1 MRTKEEKMRYDMQY
15 AREHIKRITLDMQK
29 KDYDRLKDH
38 VTNRQETVNGFIK
51 RAINNQIDQDN
62 KSD

>member
-1 MRTKEEKMRYDMQY
+1 MQY
-15 AREHIKRITLDMQK
+15 AREHIKRTTLDMQK

-38 VTNRQETVNGFIK
+38 VANRQETVNGFIK